1 MSRQSCTQYIAEVE
15 KIIQYGGSRNEQTI
29 RYAFQ
34 KLLGEYCEA
43 KHLMLLAELDHTT
56 PKGKTVRPDGTV
68 KDQLRMTWGWWESKD
83 EADDLDEEIAKKKAK
98 GYPTENI
105 VFEDSQTAV
114 LVQNGVELSR
124 VSMKDPVALDGLLTA
139 FLNYVRPEVAGFR
152 QAVETFKND
161 IPAITGALRG
171 LIDEGVQANDHFR
184 MARKSF
190 LELLRDSVN
199 PDVTAFDVD
208 EMLIQHLL
216 TEEIFTTVFEDALF
230 HRYNIMAHR
239 IEEILALLL
248 TLEKR
253 RALLDRIQPYYKVI
267 KASAAQI
274 GDIHEKQKFLKV
286 IYENFY
292 QAYNPKGADRLGVV
306 YTPNEIVT
314 FMLEATD
321 HLLHRHFGKLLA
333 DEGVDILDPCTGTGT
348 FLTALVDRLPAEALK
363 RKYPTELHANE
374 VAILPYYIANLN
386 IEYTYK
392 QKVGTYEA
400 FPGICFVDTLDNNA
414 FSFAGKQGELTMGV
428 GAENIERIKR
438 QNERKISVVIG
449 NPPYNANQQ
458 NENDNNKNRAYPTV
472 DKRIKDT
479 YVARSDRHKTKQY
492 DPYKRFLRWASDR
505 IDKNGV
511 VAFVT
516 NRSYIDD
523 ANSDGY
529 RKVLREEFD
538 EIYVVDL
545 GGDVRSNPKLS
556 GTTHNVFGIQTGVAI
571 SFLVR
576 KEQYGKDVM
585 NPSPRDGKLFYYAR
599 PEFERASDKL
609 SFLHECSISS
619 LPFVHILPDQRGNW
633 LNITT
638 NDWSELLPL
647 ALPKLSGAK
656 TSRDTDALFDLA
668 SFGAVSARDDWVYG
682 ADADSVRSKMSYYF
696 SVYESRRAQLTRPL
710 NDDWETRL
718 GTEIKWS
725 QDIRRHL
732 KNNQKLVYEESRIVP
747 SLYRPFTIKP
757 FYYSK
762 WANWSLYRLP
772 EAFPTSRKVEN
783 RAIVFLSGDRQ
794 PFACIATTQPPNLNM
809 FTADTAQCLPLSL
822 FSESGERRDNITD
835 WALKLFQ
842 DKHGPQVTKLDIF
855 HYVYGVLHHPA
866 YRAKYEVNLKRDLP
880 RIPLY
885 PDFGRWKTAGE
896 ALMALHL
903 GFETLEP
910 FPLTLADGRKT
921 PEGSLF
927 DPKVGSKDH
936 KIKIKVDKDAGKI
949 LFDTPTGLVALSDI
963 PTAAWEYKLGH
974 RSAVE
979 WVLDQH
985 ADYTP
990 KDPTVAA
997 KFHTY
1002 RLADHL
1008 DEVIALVGKVTR
1020 VSVETMKIVG
1030 GLVP

>member
-1 MSRQSCTQYIAEVE
+1 MSRQTCSQYIAKVE
-15 KIIQYGGSRNEQTI
+15 NLIQYGGSRNEQSV
-29 RYAFQ
+29 RFAFQ
-34 KLLGEYCEA
+34 VLLNEYCEA
-43 KHLMLLAELDHTT
+43 KHLMLIPELDYPT

-114 LVQNGVELSR
+114 LIQNGVEQSR
-124 VSMKDPVALDGLLTA
+124 VSMKDPGALDGLLTA

-152 QAVETFKND
+152 QAVETFKSD
-161 IPAITGALRG
+161 IPAITDALRG
-171 LIDEGVQANDHFR
+171 LIEDGVGANAHFR
-184 MARKSF
+184 GARAAF

-216 TEEIFTTVFEDALF
+216 TEEIFSTVFEDSLF

-248 TLEKR
+248 TLDKR

-321 HLLHRHFGKLLA
+321 HLLHKHFGKLLA
-333 DEGVDILDPCTGTGT
+333 DDGVDILDPCTGTGT
-348 FLTALVDRLPAEALK
+348 FITALVDRLPAEALK
-363 RKYPTELHANE
+363 RKYATELHANE

-438 QNERKISVVIG
+438 QNQRKISVVIG
-449 NPPYNANQQ
+449 NPPYNANQK

-479 YVARSDRHKTKQY
+479 YIAASTAQKTKLY
-492 DPYKRFLRWASDR
+492 DMYARFLRWASDR

-516 NRSYIDD
+516 NRSFVD
-523 ANSDGY
+523 ARTFDGF
-529 RKVLREEFD
+529 RKTLVEEFD
-538 EIYVVDL
+538 EVHVVDL
-545 GGDVRSNPKLS
+545 GGDVINNPKLS
-556 GTTHNVFGIQTGVAI
+556 GTTHNVFGIPTGVAI

-576 KEQYGKDVM
+576 KEGKETR
-585 NPSPRDGKLFYYAR
+585 PGKVFYHAR
-599 PEFERASDKL
+599 PEFERATDKL
-609 SFLHECSISS
+609 SFLHESS
-619 LPFVHILPDQRGNW
+619 FAKLTFAHILPDKDGNW
-633 LNITT
+633 LNLTD
-638 NDWSELLPL
+638 NDW
-647 ALPKLSGAK
+647 
-656 TSRDTDALFDLA
+656 DALVPLSTKEAKAGRRDEGTIFRTFTLGIA
-668 SFGAVSARDDWVYG
+668 TNRDDWVYG
-682 ADADSVRSKMSYYF
+682 FNPSDVSERILHFCDRFNEQRKF
-696 SVYESRRAQLTRPL
+696 RDR
-710 NDDWETRL
+710 DDLRNAVERD
-718 GTEIKWS
+718 IKWTS
-725 QDIRRHL
+725 ELESFLKSGGSLVFEAEAIRC
-732 KNNQKLVYEESRIVP
+732 V
-747 SLYRPFTIKP
+747 LYRPFAKRSCYYAENLVHRPYLTPQLFPFRSDLPNQVIYHTQPGSQKP
-757 FYYSK
+757 FMTL
-762 WANWSLYRLP
+762 ATDTVADLHLVGAAAGA
-772 EAFPTSRKVEN
+772 EGFPLHTYN
-783 RAIVFLSGDRQ
+783 
-794 PFACIATTQPPNLNM
+794 
-809 FTADTAQCLPLSL
+809 
-822 FSESGERRDNITD
+822 ESGERRDNITD

-842 DKHGPQVTKLDIF
+842 GKYGSAITKLDIF
-855 HYVYGVLHHPA
+855 HYVYAVLHHPA

-885 PDFGRWKTAGE
+885 PDLGRWRDAGKV
-896 ALMALHL
+896 LMDLHI
-903 GFETLEP
+903 GFETAEP
-910 FPLTLADGRKT
+910 WPLTVTDGRK
-921 PEGSLF
+921 PAEAGLF
-927 DPKVGSKDH
+927 DGPA
-936 KIKIKVDKDAGKI
+936 DKKSRTVVRLDKAANR
-949 LFDTPTGLVALSDI
+949 LEFETPTGKVVVEGFS
-963 PTAAWEYKLGH
+963 PSTWEYKLGH

-979 WVLDQH
+979 WVLDQY

-1008 DEVIALVGKVTR
+1008 DEVLALIGKVAR
-1020 VSVETMKIVG
+1020 VSVETMSVVG
-1030 GLVP
+1030 AMG